1 MARIVVVGSSNTDM
15 VVATERIPAPGE
27 TVMGGDFA
35 MVGGGKGA
43 NQAIAAARLGAD
55 VTFVARIGSDV
66 FGDRALQ
73 AFRDEGMCVDFVTR
87 DAQAPSGVA
96 LILVDRSGENV
107 IAVAPGA
114 NGQLLPEHVN
124 AAEAAFRGADAVL
137 LQLEIPVESVST
149 AAALAKS
156 CGARVILNP
165 APASA
170 LPPDLLSIVDVLTP
184 NETEA
189 ALLSGCDGDP
199 GTLASRLLKIGPRCV
214 VMTLGSSGALV
225 ATPDAS
231 KHVPAPRVDAV
242 DSTAAGDAFNGALAV
257 GLCEGMDLEAAV
269 RFAVKAAAIS
279 VTRRG
284 AQPSLPSRDEVEAFA
299 ESARS

>member
-15 VVATERIPAPGE
+15 VVAAERIPAPGE
-27 TVMGGDFA
+27 TVIGGDFA

-43 NQAIAAARLGAD
+43 NQAISAARLGAD
-55 VTFVARIGSDV
+55 VTFVARVGSDV
-66 FGDRALQ
+66 FGDSALQ
-73 AFRDEGMCVDFVTR
+73 AFRDAGMCVDFVTR
-87 DAQAPSGVA
+87 DEVAPSGVA

-114 NGQLLPEHVN
+114 NGQLLPEHVLE
-124 AAEAAFRGADAVL
+124 AEAVFHGADAVL
-137 LQLEIPVESVST
+137 LQLEIPVESVS
-149 AAALAKS
+149 AAAKLAKS

-165 APASA
+165 APASD
-170 LPPDLLSIVDVLTP
+170 LPPDLLSMVDVLTP

-189 ALLSGCDGDP
+189 ALLSGGDGDP
-199 GTLASRLLKIGPRCV
+199 ETLASRLLEMGPRCV

-225 ATPDAS
+225 ATPDVS
-231 KHVPAPRVDAV
+231 EHVPAPRVNAV

-257 GLCEGMDLEAAV
+257 GLCEGMDLAAAV

-284 AQPSLPSRDEVEAFA
+284 AQPSLPSRQEVEAFA
-299 ESARS
+299 ESPRS